1 MLDIIEGMDNKPD
14 FDSWWESILSEERE
28 EYIEQCD
35 SLSFEPFDEDLERIA
50 RMLEKEE
57 RLHEEWSSLH
67 KG

>member
-1 MLDIIEGMDNKPD
+1 MNNEPD
-14 FDSWWESILSEERE
+14 FDSWWESISSEERE
-28 EYIEQCD
+28 EYIEECD